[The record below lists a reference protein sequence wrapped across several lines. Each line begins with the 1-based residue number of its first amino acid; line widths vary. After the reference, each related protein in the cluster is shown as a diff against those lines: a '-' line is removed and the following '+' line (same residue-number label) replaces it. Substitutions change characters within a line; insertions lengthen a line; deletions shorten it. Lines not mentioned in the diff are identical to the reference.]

1 MRFLPVKGYEGLYEV
16 TEIGQVRS
24 IERKIQGKD
33 GAVYP
38 FKGRILC
45 PHTHKDTGY
54 LQVSLWKE
62 NKGTQQYIHRLV
74 AEAFIPKDEGRD
86 FVNHINGNKQ
96 DYNLSNLE
104 WCTRSENML
113 HSTYVLGNPKPPN
126 PKGKTGRLCKLS
138 KPVVATCV
146 LTGSVLIFESARDA
160 ERVSGGNFHNYGI
173 GQSIKGAY
181 SCHRGY
187 VWSLLEGEYDV

>member
-1 MRFLPVKGYEGLYEV
+1 MSLKINLVEFFPIRESDDYVINQDGVIFRLSNNKFITTKYVKTYPRVNLVFDGKRV
-16 TEIGQVRS
+16 TR
-24 IERKIQGKD
+24 
-33 GAVYP
+33 A
-38 FKGRILC
+38 
-45 PHTHKDTGY
+45 
-54 LQVSLWKE
+54 
-62 NKGTQQYIHRLV
+62 IHRLL

-96 DYNLSNLE
+96 DHSLNNLE

-113 HSTYVLGNPKPPN
+113 HSTHVLGNPKPPN
-126 PKGKTGRLCKLS
+126 AKGKKGRLCKLS

>member
-1 MRFLPVKGYEGLYEV
+1 MVLRVNLIDFFPIRESDDY
-16 TEIGQVRS
+16 IINQ
-24 IERKIQGKD
+24 D
-33 GAVYP
+33 GVI
-38 FKGRILC
+38 FRLSNNCFI
-45 PHTHKDTGY
+45 TT
-54 LQVSLWKE
+54 
-62 NKGTQQYIHRLV
+62 KGTGTYPRVNLVFDGKRVTRAIHRLL

-96 DYNLSNLE
+96 DYSLNNLE

-113 HSTYVLGNPKPPN
+113 HSTHVLGNPKPPN
-126 PKGKTGRLCKLS
+126 AKGKTGRLCKLS

-160 ERVSGGNFHNYGI
+160 ERVSGGKFHNYGI

-187 VWSLLEGEYDV
+187 VWSLLEGEYNV